1 MIKLGDWNELKVNRF
16 TDHGAYLD
24 GGEVGEILM
33 PNAYVERG
41 VRVGDVVTVFVYL
54 DQEERLVATTENPLA
69 RVGQFACLTVSWVN
83 EYGAFL
89 DWGLMKDLFVPF
101 REQRRKML
109 VDHYY
114 IVYIYIDEASHRI
127 VGSAK
132 VEKFLQPVGRET
144 YKRGAQVEL
153 LVQGRTDLGYK
164 VIVDHKY
171 SGLVYHDEAYATLH
185 TGELLPGYITRVRPD
200 GKVDVSLQPLG
211 VDRFHDFADRLYD
224 ELQQAGGTLPYCDA
238 TSADVIAQ
246 QFGVSKKTFKRAS
259 GALYKA
265 GRIHFIEG
273 GIAIGGQR
281 KDKNVQRPKSKDNP
295 GPRKRVHRKGNAP
308 S

>member
-1 MIKLGDWNELKVNRF
+1 MIKLGDWNELVVNRF
-16 TDHGAYLD
+16 TDHGAYLE

-41 VRVGDVVTVFVYL
+41 VRIGDRVTVFVYL
-54 DQEERLVATTENPLA
+54 DQEERLVATTETPLA

-101 REQRRKML
+101 REQRRKME
-109 VDHYY
+109 VGRYY

-127 VGSAK
+127 VGTAK
-132 VEKFLQPVGRET
+132 VDRYLEPAVAGT
-144 YKRGAQVEL
+144 YHKGQQVSL

-171 SGLVYHDEAYATLH
+171 SGLVYHDQAYAALH
-185 TGELLPGYITRVRPD
+185 TGDELTGFVSQVRRD
-200 GKVDVSLQPLG
+200 GKVDVSLQSLG
-211 VDRFHDFADRLYD
+211 VSRFRDFADQLLD
-224 ELQQAGGTLPYCDA
+224 ELEEVGGTLPYCDA
-238 TSADVIAQ
+238 SSAEDIAER
-246 QFGVSKKTFKRAS
+246 FGVSKKTFKRAV

-265 GRIHFIEG
+265 SKIHLIDG
-273 GIAIGGQR
+273 GIALGGQP
-281 KDKNVQRPKSKDNP
+281 KAPRPVTQKRT
-295 GPRKRVHRKGNAP
+295 PRPRFKRTTPA
-308 S
+308 

>member
-1 MIKLGDWNELKVNRF
+1 MIKLGDWNELVVNRF
-16 TDHGAYLD
+16 TDHGAYLE

-41 VRVGDVVTVFVYL
+41 VRIGDSVTVFVYL
-54 DQEERLVATTENPLA
+54 DQEERLVATTETPLA

-83 EYGAFL
+83 EFGAFL

-101 REQRRKML
+101 REQRRKME
-109 VDHYY
+109 VGRYY

-127 VGSAK
+127 VGTAK
-132 VEKFLQPVGRET
+132 VDRYLRPAPA
-144 YKRGAQVEL
+144 GAYRKGEQVAL

-171 SGLVYHDEAYATLH
+171 SGLVYHDQAYAELH
-185 TGELLPGYITRVRPD
+185 TGDELTGFVSQVRRD
-200 GKVDVSLQPLG
+200 GKVDVSLQSLG
-211 VDRFHDFADRLYD
+211 VSRFRDFADQLLD

-238 TSADVIAQ
+238 SSAEDIAER
-246 QFGVSKKTFKRAS
+246 FGVSKKTFKRAV

-265 GRIHFIEG
+265 SQIHLIDG
-273 GIAIGGQR
+273 GIALGGQPKAPR
-281 KDKNVQRPKSKDNP
+281 PVVQKRTPRPRFKRTPPVEKS
-295 GPRKRVHRKGNAP
+295 
-308 S
+308 

>member
-1 MIKLGDWNELKVNRF
+1 MIKLGDWNELVVNRF
-16 TDHGAYLD
+16 TDHGAYLE

-41 VRVGDVVTVFVYL
+41 VRIGDRVTVFVYL
-54 DQEERLVATTENPLA
+54 DQEERLVATTETPLA

-101 REQRRKML
+101 REQRRKME
-109 VDHYY
+109 VGRYY

-127 VGSAK
+127 VGTAK
-132 VEKFLQPVGRET
+132 VDRYLEPAVAGT
-144 YKRGAQVEL
+144 YHKGQQVSL

-171 SGLVYHDEAYATLH
+171 SGLVYHDQAYAALH
-185 TGELLPGYITRVRPD
+185 TGDELTGFVSQVRRD
-200 GKVDVSLQPLG
+200 GKVDVSLQSLG
-211 VDRFHDFADRLYD
+211 VSRFRDFADQLLD
-224 ELQQAGGTLPYCDA
+224 ELEEAGGTLPYCDA
-238 TSADVIAQ
+238 SSAEDIAER
-246 QFGVSKKTFKRAS
+246 FGVSKKTFKRAV

-265 GRIHFIEG
+265 SKIHLIDG
-273 GIAIGGQR
+273 GIALGGQP
-281 KDKNVQRPKSKDNP
+281 KAPRPVTHKRT
-295 GPRKRVHRKGNAP
+295 PRPRFKRTTPA
-308 S
+308 

>member
-1 MIKLGDWNELKVNRF
+1 MIKLGDWNELVVNRF
-16 TDHGAYLD
+16 TDHGAYLE

-41 VRVGDVVTVFVYL
+41 VRIGDRVTVFVYL
-54 DQEERLVATTENPLA
+54 DQEERLVATTETPLA

-101 REQRRKML
+101 REQRRKME
-109 VDHYY
+109 VGRYY

-127 VGSAK
+127 VGTAK
-132 VEKFLQPVGRET
+132 VDRYLEPAVAGT
-144 YKRGAQVEL
+144 YHKGQQVSL

-171 SGLVYHDEAYATLH
+171 SGLVYHDQAYAALH
-185 TGELLPGYITRVRPD
+185 TGDELTGFVSQVRRD
-200 GKVDVSLQPLG
+200 GKVDVSLQSLG
-211 VDRFHDFADRLYD
+211 VSRFRDFADQLLD
-224 ELQQAGGTLPYCDA
+224 ELEEAGGTLPYCDA
-238 TSADVIAQ
+238 SSAEDIAER
-246 QFGVSKKTFKRAS
+246 FGVSKKTFKRAV

-265 GRIHFIEG
+265 SKIHLIDG
-273 GIAIGGQR
+273 GIALGGQP
-281 KDKNVQRPKSKDNP
+281 KAPRPVTQKRT
-295 GPRKRVHRKGNAP
+295 PRSRFKRTTPA
-308 S
+308 